1 MVSGTAGSVYTY
13 FNPPPPSD
21 ASIIAT
27 IKAWHDV
34 TEATADLDEPRDEI
48 TAQMVR
54 SFLMNIDTKA
64 HVSRSELCTRNI
76 LATHTISARN

>member
-27 IKAWHDV
+27 IKAWQDV
-34 TEATADLDEPRDEI
+34 TEATANLGEPRDEI
-48 TAQMVR
+48 KAQVVSASLSPR
-54 SFLMNIDTKA
+54 SL
-64 HVSRSELCTRNI
+64 RR
-76 LATHTISARN
+76 